1 MRTKL
6 LIITLVLLV
15 LSCGCGQVEPVS
27 READLATGVCSDWR
41 LAIQAWTF
49 RKFTFF
55 EAVDKTA
62 SLGLGY
68 IEAYPSQKISG
79 EIGLTFADITPAAKQ
94 KVKRKLAQAG
104 VRLVNYGV
112 VELPNDEAEC
122 RAVFDFA
129 RDMGIETIVSEPRPE
144 TFDLIE
150 KLCEEYKIKVAIH
163 NHPKPS
169 CYWNPDTVL
178 EVCRGRGKWIGA
190 CADTGHWMRSGLN
203 PVEALRKLEG
213 RIISLHFKDL
223 NEFGVRRAHD
233 VPWGS
238 GKGDVKAMLAELDRQ
253 NFSGVFSVEYEY
265 NWEDSVPEIRR
276 SVEYF
281 KKAAKELNKR
291 VR

>member
-6 LIITLVLLV
+6 LIITLALLAQT
-15 LSCGCGQVEPVS
+15 CGCGQMEPVS
-27 READLATGVCSDWR
+27 QDADSVMGDCGDWR

-62 SLGLGY
+62 SLGLEY
-68 IEAYPSQKISG
+68 IEAYPSQKISS
-79 EIGLTFADITPAAKQ
+79 EIDLTFADITPVAKQ

-104 VRLVNYGV
+104 VKLVNYGV
-112 VELPNDEAEC
+112 VGLPNDQAGC

-129 RDMGIETIVSEPRPE
+129 RDMGIETIVSEPLPE
-144 TFDLIE
+144 AFDLIE
-150 KLCEEYKIKVAIH
+150 KLCEEYRIKVAVH

-169 CYWNPDTVL
+169 RYWNPDTVL
-178 EVCRGRGKWIGA
+178 EVCRGRGKWIGS

-265 NWEDSVPEIRR
+265 NWENSVPQIRQ
-276 SVEYF
+276 SLEYF
-281 KKAAKELNKR
+281 KKIAKELNRTTK
-291 VR
+291 